1 MASSTTTRARAE
13 KAAEKAAAALASNT
27 EALKNHLAHR
37 AIAGLPR
44 PEERL
49 FDRGLVSAHICT
61 EIRSGRSLNDIC
73 KNDVGMPTIQTYKSW
88 IQADPDGVGI
98 NYARARQHGYS
109 HMADDILVLADKT
122 HEWVTVHALN
132 INGEPAYDSDG
143 NPILKQEL
151 MSLNSDVVAHKR
163 LQVDTRKWLLSKV
176 LPKIYGDKIVQ
187 EHVGANGGPIALAAV
202 DMKNLTDE
210 ELESMNLMLT
220 KAGAG

>member
-1 MASSTTTRARAE
+1 
-13 KAAEKAAAALASNT
+13 
-27 EALKNHLAHR
+27 
-37 AIAGLPR
+37 
-44 PEERL
+44 
-49 FDRGLVSAHICT
+49 
-61 EIRSGRSLNDIC
+61 
-73 KNDVGMPTIQTYKSW
+73 
-88 IQADPDGVGI
+88 
-98 NYARARQHGYS
+98 
-109 HMADDILVLADKT
+109 MADDILVLADKT

-132 INGEPAYDSDG
+132 VNGEPAYDSDG

-151 MSLNSDVVAHKR
+151 MTLNSDVVAHKR

-187 EHVGANGGPIALAAV
+187 EHIGANGGPIALAAV